1 MKEEI
6 QTREAISV
14 AVTFGL
20 VAQTPTKHFS
30 ANTFIAPY
38 FTLFAPIFCRSA
50 IWDIFALYLVQ
61 I

>member
-20 VAQTPTKHFS
+20 VALTPTKHFS
-30 ANTFIAPY
+30 VNTSIAPY
-38 FTLFAPIFCRSA
+38 
-50 IWDIFALYLVQ
+50 
-61 I
+61 